1 MNDLTTNTAARARR
15 EIKRWTRTLPALG
28 LALLAGISGQF
39 LVSGA
44 ACAQTRELATKGVLL
59 DRVAA
64 VVNDGVVLNS
74 ELEDQLAAVSER
86 LRNQKL
92 ELPPQNVL
100 RQQVLERLVLQEIQA
115 QRANRAGLKV
125 PDDTLNSALQE
136 VAQRNN
142 IPLSQLPEALSQQGI
157 DYSTYREE
165 MRKELTLGLLRQRDV
180 LQRISITP
188 RELEQFLSKQAN
200 TPSEDNQ
207 YNVSHI
213 LIAVGQTATSEQL
226 DQAAKRA
233 AEVSQRAKG
242 GEDFAKLA
250 VAYSNAQTALD
261 GGALGW
267 RKGSE
272 LPTFLTDVVMKLKPG
287 EVSQPMRTP
296 TGFHIIKL
304 NEVRGSEAKAIVE
317 QVHLRHIL
325 MKTTEL
331 ADDATV
337 RQKLEQ
343 LRDRILK
350 GEDFAALASITSE
363 DPGSAAQGGD
373 LGWAGPG
380 TFVPEFDEAVA
391 KLKDQEISEPFHT
404 QYGWHIA
411 QMLGHRQF
419 DNTDELKRRNAAEA
433 IRASKAD
440 EETELW
446 LRRLRDEAYVE
457 TKL

>member
-1 MNDLTTNTAARARR
+1 MK
-15 EIKRWTRTLPALG
+15 IFSFSV
-28 LALLAGISGQF
+28 ALLAALTGLLLNGPVQ
-39 LVSGA
+39 
-44 ACAQTRELATKGVLL
+44 AQTRELATMGVLL

-74 ELEDQLAAVSER
+74 ELDDQVTAVSER
-86 LRNQKL
+86 LRTQKL

-125 PDDTLNSALQE
+125 PDETLNNALQE

-142 IPLSQLPEALSQQGI
+142 IPLSQLPEALAQQGI

-188 RELEQFLSKQAN
+188 REVDQFLAKQAN
-200 TPSEDNQ
+200 TPSENNQ

-213 LIAVGQTATSEQL
+213 LIAVGQTASPEQI
-226 DQAAKRA
+226 DQAAKKA
-233 AEVSQRAKG
+233 ADVAQRAKG

-272 LPTFLTDVVMKLKPG
+272 LPTFLTDIVAKLKPG
-287 EVSQPMRTP
+287 QVSDPLRTP
-296 TGFHIIKL
+296 TGFHIVKL
-304 NEVRGSEAKAIVE
+304 NEVKGGEDKAIV
-317 QVHLRHIL
+317 QQIHVRHIL
-325 MKTTEL
+325 MKTNEL

-337 RQKLEQ
+337 KQKLEQ
-343 LRDRILK
+343 LRERILK
-350 GEDFAALASITSE
+350 GEDFAGLASITSE

-380 TFVPEFDEAVA
+380 SFVPEFEEVIG

-411 QMLGHRQF
+411 QVLGHRQF
-419 DNTDELKRRNAAEA
+419 DNTDELKRRNAIDA

>member
-1 MNDLTTNTAARARR
+1 MR
-15 EIKRWTRTLPALG
+15 RTLTRHAAVLAILGQIIALQGQG
-28 LALLAGISGQF
+28 LTY
-39 LVSGA
+39 
-44 ACAQTRELATKGVLL
+44 AQTRELATRGVML

-74 ELEDQLAAVSER
+74 ELDDQVAIISER
-86 LRNQKL
+86 LRAQKL

-115 QRANRAGLKV
+115 QRATQAGIKV
-125 PDDTLNSALQE
+125 PDEALNSALQD

-142 IPLSQLPEALSQQGI
+142 IPLSQLPQALSQQGI
-157 DYSTYREE
+157 DYAAYRED

-188 RELEQFLSKQAN
+188 REIDQFIARQAN
-200 TPSEDNQ
+200 TPSENNE

-213 LIAVGQTATSEQL
+213 LIAVGQAATPQQIEEAGQRA
-226 DQAAKRA
+226 QEVFKRA
-233 AEVSQRAKG
+233 SA

-250 VAYSNAQTALD
+250 VAYSNAQTALE

-267 RKGSE
+267 RKGNE
-272 LPTFLTDVVMKLKPG
+272 LPTFLTDVVVKLKPG
-287 EVSQPMRTP
+287 EVSAPLRTP
-296 TGFHIIKL
+296 TGFHIVKL
-304 NEVRGSEAKAIVE
+304 NESRGAGAKAIVD
-317 QVHLRHIL
+317 QVHVRHIL
-325 MKTTEL
+325 MKTNEL

-350 GEDFAALASITSE
+350 GEDFAGLASITSE

-380 TFVPEFDEAVA
+380 SFVGEFEEAVS
-391 KLKDQEISEPFHT
+391 KLKDNEISEPFHT
-404 QYGWHIA
+404 QFGWHIA
-411 QMLGHRQF
+411 QVLGHRQF
-419 DNTDELKRRNAAEA
+419 DNTEDVKRHQAMEA

>member
-1 MNDLTTNTAARARR
+1 MIQAFSRLSAAAILTG
-15 EIKRWTRTLPALG
+15 L
-28 LALLAGISGQF
+28 LALPGI
-39 LVSGA
+39 A
-44 ACAQTRELATKGVLL
+44 AAQTRELATKGVLL

-64 VVNDGVVLNS
+64 VVNDGIVLNS
-74 ELEDQLAAVSER
+74 ELDDQVTAVTER
-86 LRNQKL
+86 LKTQKL

-100 RQQVLERLVLQEIQA
+100 RQQVLERLVIQEIQA
-115 QRANRAGLKV
+115 QRAAHAGLKV
-125 PDDTLNSALQE
+125 PDDTLNGALQE

-142 IPLSQLPEALSQQGI
+142 IPLSQLPEALQQQGI
-157 DYSTYREE
+157 DYATYREE

-188 RELEQFLSKQAN
+188 REVDQFMAKQAS
-200 TPSEDNQ
+200 TPSENFQ

-213 LIAVGQTATSEQL
+213 LIAVGQTATPEQL
-226 DQAAKRA
+226 DQAGKRA
-233 AEVSQRAKG
+233 AEVAQRAKG

-272 LPTFLTDVVMKLKPG
+272 LPTFLTDVVTKLKPG
-287 EVSQPMRTP
+287 QVSDPLRTP

-304 NEVRGSEAKAIVE
+304 NDEKGAEQKAIVE
-317 QVHLRHIL
+317 QIHVRHIL

-337 RQKLEQ
+337 QQKLEA
-343 LRDRILK
+343 LRQRILK
-350 GEDFAALASITSE
+350 GEDFAGIASITSE

-380 TFVPEFDEAVA
+380 SFVPEFDEAIA
-391 KLKDQEISEPFHT
+391 KLKDKELSEPFHT

-411 QMLGHRQF
+411 QVLGHRQF
-419 DNTDELKRRNAAEA
+419 DNTDELKRRQAMEA

>member
-1 MNDLTTNTAARARR
+1 MRRMLTLLAPVLVVAG
-15 EIKRWTRTLPALG
+15 EIITFQGQG
-28 LALLAGISGQF
+28 LAY
-39 LVSGA
+39 
-44 ACAQTRELATKGVLL
+44 AQTRELATRGVLL

-74 ELEDQLAAVSER
+74 ELDDQVTTIGER
-86 LRNQKL
+86 LRAQKL

-100 RQQVLERLVLQEIQA
+100 RQQVLERLILQEIQV

-125 PDDTLNSALQE
+125 PDEALNSALQE

-142 IPLSQLPEALSQQGI
+142 IPLAQLPEALSQQGI
-157 DYSTYREE
+157 DYAIYREE

-188 RELEQFLSKQAN
+188 REVDKFIAKQASA
-200 TPSEDNQ
+200 PSENNQ

-213 LIAVGQTATSEQL
+213 LIAVGQAASPEQL
-226 DQAAKRA
+226 DEAGKRA
-233 AEVSQRAKG
+233 ADVYQRARS

-250 VAYSNAQTALD
+250 VAYSNSQTALE

-272 LPTFLTDVVMKLKPG
+272 LPTFLTDVIVKLKPG
-287 EVSQPMRTP
+287 EVSEPLRTP
-296 TGFHIIKL
+296 TGYHLIKL
-304 NEVRGSEAKAIVE
+304 NEVRNEEAKAIVD
-317 QVHLRHIL
+317 QVHVRHIL

-343 LRDRILK
+343 LRERIVK
-350 GEDFAALASITSE
+350 GEDFAGLASITSE
-363 DPGSAAQGGD
+363 DPGSASQGGD

-380 TFVPEFDEAVA
+380 TFVPEFDAA
-391 KLKDQEISEPFHT
+391 IGKLKTDEISEPFHT

-411 QMLGHRQF
+411 QLLGRRQY
-419 DNTDELKRRNAAEA
+419 DNTDELKRHQAQEA

>member
-1 MNDLTTNTAARARR
+1 MRQILTLRALPVFLAAQ
-15 EIKRWTRTLPALG
+15 ILG
-28 LALLAGISGQF
+28 LYGQGLAH
-39 LVSGA
+39 
-44 ACAQTRELATKGVLL
+44 AQTRELATKGVLL

-64 VVNDGVVLNS
+64 VVNEGVVLNS
-74 ELEDQLAAVSER
+74 ELDEQVAAVSER
-86 LRNQKL
+86 LRGQKL

-100 RQQVLERLVLQEIQA
+100 REQVLERLILQEIQN

-125 PDDTLNSALQE
+125 PDEALNSALTE

-142 IPLSQLPEALSQQGI
+142 LPLSQLPEALAQQGI
-157 DYSTYREE
+157 DYATYREE
-165 MRKELTLGLLRQRDV
+165 MRKELTLGMLRQRDV

-188 RELEQFLSKQAN
+188 REVDQFLAKKASA
-200 TPSEDNQ
+200 PSGDNQ

-213 LIAVGQTATSEQL
+213 LIAVGQTATPEQL
-226 DQAAKRA
+226 DRAGKRA
-233 AEVSQRAKG
+233 AEVAQRAKG

-250 VAYSNAQTALD
+250 VAYSNSQTALE

-272 LPTFLTDVVMKLKPG
+272 LPTFLTDIVLKLKPG
-287 EVSQPMRTP
+287 EVSEPLRTP
-296 TGFHIIKL
+296 TGYHIIKL
-304 NEVRGSEAKAIVE
+304 NEVRGGEESKAIVN
-317 QVHLRHIL
+317 QVHVRHIL

-337 RQKLEQ
+337 RQKLEA
-343 LRDRILK
+343 LRERILK
-350 GEDFAALASITSE
+350 GEDFQALASITSE

-380 TFVPEFDEAVA
+380 SFVPEFEEAIA
-391 KLKDQEISEPFHT
+391 KLKDDEISEPFHT

-411 QMLGHRQF
+411 QVTGRRQF
-419 DNTDELKRRNAAEA
+419 DNTDEIKRHQAVEA

>member
-1 MNDLTTNTAARARR
+1 MKEDLMLVFNRLRGA
-15 EIKRWTRTLPALG
+15 
-28 LALLAGISGQF
+28 ALLALTAAQLFSLQGQG
-39 LVSGA
+39 LA
-44 ACAQTRELATKGVLL
+44 YAQTRELATKGVLL

-74 ELEDQLAAVSER
+74 ELDDQVTTISER
-86 LRNQKL
+86 LKTQKL

-115 QRANRAGLKV
+115 QRANKAGLKV
-125 PDDTLNSALQE
+125 PDEALNSALTE

-142 IPLSQLPEALSQQGI
+142 IPLSQLPEALQGQGI
-157 DYSTYREE
+157 DYATYREE

-188 RELEQFLSKQAN
+188 REVDQFLAKQAN
-200 TPSEDNQ
+200 TPSENNQ

-213 LIAVGQTATSEQL
+213 LIAVGQSATPEQL

-233 AEVSQRAKG
+233 AEVAQRARA

-267 RKGSE
+267 RKGNE
-272 LPTFLTDVVMKLKPG
+272 LPTFLTDLVVKLKPG
-287 EVSQPMRTP
+287 QVSEPLRTP

-304 NEVRGSEAKAIVE
+304 NEVKGGEEKAIIE
-317 QVHLRHIL
+317 QIHARHIL

-337 RQKLEQ
+337 KQKLEAI
-343 LRDRILK
+343 RDRVLK
-350 GEDFAALASITSE
+350 GEDFAGIASITSE
-363 DPGSAAQGGD
+363 DPGSASQGGD

-380 TFVPEFDEAVA
+380 SFVPEFDAAVA
-391 KLKDQEISEPFHT
+391 KLKENEISEPFHT
-404 QYGWHIA
+404 QFGWHIA
-411 QMLGHRQF
+411 QLLGRRQF
-419 DNTDELKRRNAAEA
+419 DNTDELKRRQAMEA

-446 LRRLRDEAYVE
+446 LG
-457 TKL
+457 